1 LDYIKFPCLIIDNK
15 LLLNL
20 LDYFAACLN
29 SKYFDKLKKCNY
41 VHQSAIF
48 HRIRELSPPSQPQQH
63 QMHRDYENINTRAQ
77 LNRLMHSVL
86 EMIY

>member
-1 LDYIKFPCLIIDNK
+1 MSSNFQKASVKSFRLFHSLFELKTTLTSLKNAIMCI
-15 LLLNL
+15 NL
-20 LDYFAACLN
+20 QYFIAFE
-29 SKYFDKLKKCNY
+29 SF
-41 VHQSAIF
+41 
-48 HRIRELSPPSQPQQH
+48 LSPSQPQQD